1 MDDAPCRDYFLAPQ
15 HTFHRRYEALR
26 AFFVEGRPLADIAA
40 QFGYKT
46 DALKAMVSKFRSQ
59 RRSGQIPPF
68 SFLTAVDDLPINDA
82 AKTLMAPANP
92 QSPIN
97 NS

>member
-1 MDDAPCRDYFLAPQ
+1 MDDARCRQFFVAPQ
-15 HTFHRRYEALR
+15 QTFHRRYEALR

-59 RRSGQIPPF
+59 CRSDQTSPF
-68 SFLTAVDDLPINDA
+68 SFLTAADDRPINHA
-82 AKTLMAPANP
+82 AKMPTAPMSP
-92 QSPIN
+92 QSPTGD
-97 NS
+97 S

>member
-1 MDDAPCRDYFLAPQ
+1 MDDAPCREFFVAPQ
-15 HTFHRRYEALR
+15 QTFHRRYEALR

-40 QFGYKT
+40 QFGYKA

-59 RRSGQIPPF
+59 RRSSQTPPF
-68 SFLTAVDDLPINDA
+68 SFLTAADDLPINDA
-82 AKTLMAPANP
+82 AKTPMAPMSP

>member
-1 MDDAPCRDYFLAPQ
+1 VISLREGNFVSSLREVAQELQ
-15 HTFHRRYEALR
+15 ISHRLPWPRT
-26 AFFVEGRPLADIAA
+26 LADIAA

-59 RRSGQIPPF
+59 RRSSQIPPF
-68 SFLTAVDDLPINDA
+68 SFLTAADDLSINDA
-82 AKTLMAPANP
+82 AKTPMAPTSP
-92 QSPIN
+92 QSPID